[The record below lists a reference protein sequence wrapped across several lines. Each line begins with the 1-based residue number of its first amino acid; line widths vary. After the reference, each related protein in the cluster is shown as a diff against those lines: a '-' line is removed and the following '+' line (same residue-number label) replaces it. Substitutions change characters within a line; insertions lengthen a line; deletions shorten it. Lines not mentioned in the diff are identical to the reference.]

1 MLRLA
6 WAHEASVNLQ
16 PLAITCQSVAIIY
29 LSKQPIEF
37 NNYVKKLITA
47 LIGYVYGGGGG
58 LECIVLVAGEVI
70 FTANHNQIKQYANLA
85 FL

>member
-6 WAHEASVNLQ
+6 WAHEVSVNLQ

-37 NNYVKKLITA
+37 NNYVKKLTTS
-47 LIGYVYGGGGG
+47 LILYIYGGG

-85 FL
+85 LL

>member
-1 MLRLA
+1 M
-6 WAHEASVNLQ
+6 SVNLQ

-37 NNYVKKLITA
+37 NNYVKKLITS
-47 LIGYVYGGGGG
+47 LIGYVYGGGG

-85 FL
+85 LL

>member
-6 WAHEASVNLQ
+6 WAHEVSVNIQ

-37 NNYVKKLITA
+37 NNCVKKLIIS
-47 LIGYVYGGGGG
+47 LILYIYGGG
-58 LECIVLVAGEVI
+58 LICQTLVAGEVI
-70 FTANHNQIKQYANLA
+70 FTANHNQINQYANLT
-85 FL
+85 LL